1 MALLVFLAISNL
13 GIYQYQSIQSQQGR
27 LLTKAEYEQ
36 PTPFYIGAGHEYLP
50 DEINYQELLKQKKRQ
65 LDYSAEQVTITNVR
79 MPYGKISFDYQVV
92 NQSAKV
98 TVPFIYYLGY
108 QATIQMKNQTG
119 AKKMN
124 LTNQGGLAALSLSG
138 TGHVDIRYQR
148 TKVQKIGTMITL
160 LSIGGFG
167 FSRFLQQKKKHK
179 IKEQR

>member
-1 MALLVFLAISNL
+1 
-13 GIYQYQSIQSQQGR
+13 
-27 LLTKAEYEQ
+27 
-36 PTPFYIGAGHEYLP
+36 
-50 DEINYQELLKQKKRQ
+50 
-65 LDYSAEQVTITNVR
+65 

-92 NQSAKV
+92 KQSAKV

-148 TKVQKIGTMITL
+148 TKVQKIGTMMTL
-160 LSIGGFG
+160 LSVGGFG

>member
-1 MALLVFLAISNL
+1 M
-13 GIYQYQSIQSQQGR
+13 
-27 LLTKAEYEQ
+27 
-36 PTPFYIGAGHEYLP
+36 P

-108 QATIQMKNQTG
+108 QATIQMKTKR
-119 AKKMN
+119 ALKMS
-124 LTNQGGLAALSLSG
+124 LTNQGGLAAFSLSG

-148 TKVQKIGTMITL
+148 TKVQKIGTMMTL
-160 LSIGGFG
+160 LSVGGFG
-167 FSRFLQQKKKHK
+167 FSRFLQQK
-179 IKEQR
+179 RNTR